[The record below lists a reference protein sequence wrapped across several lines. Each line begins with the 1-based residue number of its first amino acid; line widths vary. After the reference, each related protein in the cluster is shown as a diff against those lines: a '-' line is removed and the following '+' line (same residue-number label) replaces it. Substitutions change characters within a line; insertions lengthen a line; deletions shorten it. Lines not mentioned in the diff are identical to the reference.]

1 MKTPDMSPP
10 VEARNSGTGN
20 PEYIK
25 PSLEVPEELG
35 LATARSSLPP
45 INTIGYTDE
54 LCFYNLD
61 IVAGWRE
68 DGTRF
73 TVGKPHP
80 TKGRSTEELERSG
93 MRGYTTYELD
103 GTVRARINLR
113 INKI

>member
-25 PSLEVPEELG
+25 PSLEV
-35 LATARSSLPP
+35 
-45 INTIGYTDE
+45 
-54 LCFYNLD
+54 LD